1 MSTALG
7 APLPGSWPVAPL
19 KHVTSMLNRGSA
31 PDYVDSGPV
40 RAISQA
46 ANQASGLNWSRTRF
60 HNFSGNPKSLKGH
73 LRPNDVLINST
84 GTGTLGR
91 VGYFTGSP
99 DGIPCMADSHV
110 TVARAKTGELDAR
123 FSYYWLSSRPFQ
135 DYISSALVV
144 GATSQIEL
152 NRDRLGDAPVPLP
165 PLAEQ
170 RRIADFLDAETARID
185 GLAHL
190 RCRQIDKI
198 DERYNTA
205 ISELTTPGISSAS
218 ERNEFWPWLPA
229 TVKTG
234 RLGYVARVQSGVT
247 VHGARARTSS
257 DSEFP
262 YLRVA
267 NVQGER
273 LDLSEVKTI
282 TIPFDMARRS
292 TLLPGDVV
300 MTEANGNPDNLGRG
314 AVWNGEIPHMVHQN
328 HVFAIRVD
336 RSRMIPEYLAVLLA
350 ASHGR
355 RYFRFT
361 SAQVGIATTSSS
373 KVLDFPV
380 PVLSLS
386 EQRVIVKRWGKARNE
401 KDRTANLLTRQLG
414 LLTERRQSLITAAV
428 TGQFD
433 VSTASGRNV
442 TDGVT
447 T

>member
-185 GLAHL
+185 
-190 RCRQIDKI
+190 Q
-198 DERYNTA
+198 
-205 ISELTTPGISSAS
+205 LT
-218 ERNEFWPWLPA
+218 
-229 TVKTG
+229 
-234 RLGYVARVQSGVT
+234 
-247 VHGARARTSS
+247 
-257 DSEFP
+257 
-262 YLRVA
+262 
-267 NVQGER
+267 
-273 LDLSEVKTI
+273 
-282 TIPFDMARRS
+282 
-292 TLLPGDVV
+292 
-300 MTEANGNPDNLGRG
+300 
-314 AVWNGEIPHMVHQN
+314 
-328 HVFAIRVD
+328 
-336 RSRMIPEYLAVLLA
+336 A
-350 ASHGR
+350 ASHRQFGLINE
-355 RYFRFT
+355 RFT
-361 SAQVGIATTSSS
+361 ESIRVLTTTAGLGEVTPTGISWMPAMASSWKLMKIGRCFATSSGTTPRSSDANYYDGPHFWVNTGDLRDGAIEQPKKTVTDTALAVYPTLKIYAPESLVVAMYGATTGRVGIL
-373 KVLDFPV
+373 KVPACV
-380 PVLSLS
+380 NQACCVLSELGPLS
-386 EQRVIVKRWGKARNE
+386 SRYAFFWFRAHREEVLKLASGGGQPNISQDLVRSLRIPAPSRYEQDEIVDQAESLESMSSRQQHLQVRRAE
-401 KDRTANLLTRQLG
+401 LLA
-414 LLTERRQSLITAAV
+414 ERRQSLITAAV

-447 T
+447 A